1 MTVSV
6 SSREH
11 SVNRAVELFL
21 KLWGALPP
29 HFFRWAAKWGGK
41 LWYKVDRRH
50 RKVAESNIRLAF
62 GYTSDQ
68 KVRALAEANFIHLTT
83 VFLETLWVGRINGEN
98 SHDYVSVKGV
108 ELIEESLAKKKGVFM
123 LTAHYGNWE
132 WMAYLAPFY
141 IRNRFNIIVRPLN
154 SPWLNKLLV
163 YLRERSGNRIID
175 KNKATKA
182 VFKALHCNEMVGILV
197 DQVSSRGEGVYAPF
211 FGVHVLTNRALA
223 ALAIKTGSP
232 VHPSFIR
239 RQTDG
244 KYAVEIEPA
253 IPIPK
258 TGSLKDRIFSS
269 TALFNRS
276 IEQQIRRDPSQW
288 YWIHRRFKRY
298 VRDPKEAEQ
307 ELTRKGRYYK
317 SE

>member
-1 MTVSV
+1 MTAAVTSK
-6 SSREH
+6 EDF
-11 SVNRAVELFL
+11 VNPTIELFL

-29 HFFRWAAKWGGK
+29 HFFRLAARWGGK

-50 RKVAESNIRLAF
+50 RNVAESNIRLAL

-68 KVRALAEANFIHLTT
+68 EVRALAEANFIHLTT
-83 VFLETLWVGRINGEN
+83 VFLETLCLGRLNGEN
-98 SHDYVSVKGV
+98 SHDHVSVKGL

-132 WMAYLAPFY
+132 WLAYLAPFY
-141 IRNRFNIIVRPLN
+141 ISNRFNIIVRPLN
-154 SPWLNKLLV
+154 SPWLDKLLV
-163 YLRERSGNRIID
+163 YLRERSGNRII
-175 KNKATKA
+175 NKKRATKA
-182 VFKALHCNEMVGILV
+182 IFKALHKNQMVGILL

-232 VHPSFIR
+232 VHPAFIR

-258 TGSLKDRIFSS
+258 TGSLKDRIFRS

-276 IEQQIRRDPSQW
+276 IERQILRDPSQW

-298 VRDPKEAEQ
+298 VRDLKEGEQ
-307 ELTRKGRYYK
+307 ELARESRY
-317 SE
+317 